1 MRGGEGSVAGD
12 KDLQLEL
19 LCSTKNKIS
28 ISMKKAGDHE
38 IAHEVRGG
46 LVLMRL
52 KIKLTGGAS
61 GQLTR
66 EHTRPKDLVEIM
78 LATTCKRCR
87 AVERQ

>member
-1 MRGGEGSVAGD
+1 MSVAGD

-19 LCSTKNKIS
+19 LCSTKNRIS

-52 KIKLTGGAS
+52 KNKADGQSFRAAYQRAHSAQRPS
-61 GQLTR
+61 GDHVDYHL
-66 EHTRPKDLVEIM
+66 
-78 LATTCKRCR
+78 
-87 AVERQ
+87 